1 MINQTNINELEKSIG
16 IMDVPNQQQFQTM
29 LHLDRAI
36 VYISV
41 NWSGPE
47 RISRYCV
54 YQALN
59 EIQHNKI
66 PVFKIDCS
74 EQENRYVEEWLTDQ
88 KESNKHIYSGGWG
101 ETLLIEQG
109 NVIDILRNPGQS
121 GPEKT
126 KETLANWC
134 KYL

>member
-1 MINQTNINELEKSIG
+1 MIDQTNINELEKSIG
-16 IMDVPNQQQFQTM
+16 IIDLPNQKEFQWM

-54 YQALN
+54 YKALN
-59 EIQHNKI
+59 EIQHNMM

-74 EQENRYVEEWLTDQ
+74 EQDKRYIEEWLWDQ
-88 KESNKHIYSGGWG
+88 KESNKCVYSGGWG
-101 ETLLIEQG
+101 ETLLIERG
-109 NVIDILRNPGQS
+109 HIIDMIRNPGQS
-121 GPEKT
+121 GLEKT
-126 KETLANWC
+126 KEMLVSWY
-134 KYL
+134 KHL

>member
-1 MINQTNINELEKSIG
+1 MTNRTNTDELEKRIG
-16 IMDVPNQQQFQTM
+16 IINLSNQQQFQTM

-54 YQALN
+54 YQALDQ
-59 EIQHNKI
+59 IQNKI
-66 PVFKIDCS
+66 IPVIKIDCS
-74 EQENRYVEEWLTDQ
+74 EQDNRYIEEWLADQ
-88 KESNKHIYSGGWG
+88 KESNKHVYSGGCG
-101 ETLLIEQG
+101 ETLLIKQG
-109 NVIDILRNPGQS
+109 NIIDMIRNPGQS

-126 KETLANWC
+126 KEMLTDWYKHL
-134 KYL
+134 